1 MIPRLVVA
9 LIALLSL
16 DVAAATDNWPGF
28 RGPSAGVADDDPA
41 LPDTWSET
49 ENVVW
54 KTPIPG
60 MGWSSPVVWGDHVF
74 LTSAISAGK
83 EADPVKG
90 LYDPGNEHGK
100 TRAAAQHR
108 WAVYDIDFKTG
119 KVRWTQDEEPKY
131 GTGQLLLLGDAILV
145 QGEKG
150 GLTLLPLPPDVGS
163 KGVDLPALKG
173 KTWNHPAVAHGRLFV
188 RNGSELVCFDVVKP
202 GA

>member
-9 LIALLSL
+9 MIALLSL
-16 DVAAATDNWPGF
+16 DVAGATDNWPGF
-28 RGPSAGVADDDPA
+28 RGPEAGVAADDPA

-54 KTPIPG
+54 KTTIPG

-108 WAVYDIDFKTG
+108 WAVYDIDFNTG
-119 KVRWTQDEEPKY
+119 KVRWTRELHVGNPPILRHLKNSFASETPVTDGERVYVYFSSPMLPK
-131 GTGQLLLLGDAILV
+131 
-145 QGEKG
+145 
-150 GLTLLPLPPDVGS
+150 
-163 KGVDLPALKG
+163 
-173 KTWNHPAVAHGRLFV
+173 
-188 RNGSELVCFDVVKP
+188 
-202 GA
+202 